1 MSNLKNI
8 TKIINSGALQEA
20 KKVDWLFERLY
31 PEVKKIANAQLRK
44 LGHGS
49 EMSATML
56 VNECFIKLKN
66 ISQIDLKNR
75 KHFYSLTARCMRFYL
90 VDLFRQQH
98 SQKNH
103 GIQTA
108 MATEGVAVAG
118 EDLMQIDV
126 LALDR
131 ALSALEKIDDYLA
144 KVVELKFFGGFSFD
158 EMADI
163 LASTKGQVYQK
174 WLMAKSILLSL
185 LEDQQND

>member
-1 MSNLKNI
+1 MSDLSNI
-8 TKIINSGALQEA
+8 TKIINSDAVRQGQ
-20 KKVDWLFERLY
+20 KVDWLFEKLY
-31 PEVKKIANAQLRK
+31 PEIKKIANAQLRK

-66 ISQIDLKNR
+66 IDEIDFKNR

-90 VDLFRQQH
+90 VDLFRHQH
-98 SQKNH
+98 SKKNS
-103 GIQTA
+103 GIQTT
-108 MATEGVAVAG
+108 MVTEGVADENALHV
-118 EDLMQIDV
+118 DV

-131 ALSALEKIDDYLA
+131 ALSELEQIDEHLA
-144 KVVELKFFGGFSFD
+144 KVVEMKFFGGFSFE

-163 LASTKGQVYQK
+163 MNSTKGQLYQK

-185 LEDQQND
+185 IEEEK